1 MECTTPMG
9 YHGIMCKRTFK
20 TIFKVKE
27 GIFNY
32 TVGSVD
38 CGMALTHSFFGFKI

>member
-1 MECTTPMG
+1 MG
-9 YHGIMCKRTFK
+9 YHGIMYKRTFK
-20 TIFKVKE
+20 TIFEVKE

-38 CGMALTHSFFGFKI
+38 SGMALTHSFLDSKYEM